1 MQSTIALHASQG
13 PIVGM
18 PSFVA
23 TVPLTA
29 HSSGSGSGSTEASS
43 CFAKCPGRFNVVSS
57 RKLSYGWTR
66 LRFPACDP
74 RGPKTLHLRDR
85 FFPATAPSFGA
96 GSSQEAESSYARA
109 DIPNQNAAQDRIYG
123 LGHSKFVARAYPVD
137 TPLFTHLYSDEPLVP
152 VNFEDYVQGIRLLSL
167 GSAYRPEPTLLRA
180 MQSMIWTKLG
190 RFGFNPMQVAGTPDL
205 VEGQYL
211 WPPLSRD
218 RYTGNVNMPAD
229 VLRRL
234 RGTVKDRLR
243 RLRPSDPDLYHLQVN
258 GRHILAFT
266 TKPIYQVNLPFTPS
280 RSDLW
285 MFFEMM
291 APRDANAAVP
301 HLTLLGSTFLPR
313 GARRLMTSGDVMWPA
328 FFKCSS
334 PLKVST
340 IGAIDPSNARQ
351 GSAVGKFSVLLLR
364 ALDLAVGRNEAR
376 APTMPGLF
384 GPSPHPF
391 KMRFSKKLVA
401 LALLGVV
408 AIGRSNAMDGEE
420 GSRDERIPVTDDPRS
435 VHYQPDPAPAP
446 AEGSHW
452 RPSSPA
458 PAPSRAEVV
467 QLYPFSTDDRPWT
480 LSHVQAVASSSSNMP
495 ASFQK
500 PRVYWQIGRFTT
512 GDGRSY
518 GPYMIGSTRF
528 LLQPYPLD
536 IPVLS
541 KFYAQPGWI
550 PTDFERFGGSLGT
563 HAGHLDL
570 STRAGHLA
578 PYSTPAARHAQQRWL
593 ATWTRR

>member
-1 MQSTIALHASQG
+1 MRGFSCLLVLTTLLVIAAALPQS
-13 PIVGM
+13 
-18 PSFVA
+18 
-23 TVPLTA
+23 
-29 HSSGSGSGSTEASS
+29 SSGSRPNAGRRNWWSFRRTQWPDVPDRAFLPVADTNPTFAAAQAQAQAQAQQRLAVALQNARDASTWSQAE
-43 CFAKCPGRFNVVSS
+43 SS
-57 RKLSYGWTR
+57 RMG
-66 LRFPACDP
+66 
-74 RGPKTLHLRDR
+74 GPGSAFRPVTKRPEDAAPSR
-85 FFPATAPSFGA
+85 PFFPATAPSFGA

-137 TPLFTHLYSDEPLVP
+137 TPLFTHLYSDESLVP

-167 GSAYRPEPTLLRA
+167 GSAYRPEPALLRA

-328 FFKCSS
+328 F
-334 PLKVST
+334 L
-340 IGAIDPSNARQ
+340 NA
-351 GSAVGKFSVLLLR
+351 
-364 ALDLAVGRNEAR
+364 
-376 APTMPGLF
+376 
-384 GPSPHPF
+384 
-391 KMRFSKKLVA
+391 
-401 LALLGVV
+401 
-408 AIGRSNAMDGEE
+408 
-420 GSRDERIPVTDDPRS
+420 PR
-435 VHYQPDPAPAP
+435 
-446 AEGSHW
+446 
-452 RPSSPA
+452 R
-458 PAPSRAEVV
+458 
-467 QLYPFSTDDRPWT
+467 
-480 LSHVQAVASSSSNMP
+480 
-495 ASFQK
+495 
-500 PRVYWQIGRFTT
+500 
-512 GDGRSY
+512 
-518 GPYMIGSTRF
+518 
-528 LLQPYPLD
+528 
-536 IPVLS
+536 
-541 KFYAQPGWI
+541 
-550 PTDFERFGGSLGT
+550 
-563 HAGHLDL
+563 
-570 STRAGHLA
+570 
-578 PYSTPAARHAQQRWL
+578 
-593 ATWTRR
+593 